1 MSEFVVTTVRRVV
14 AELRSGE
21 PLLPALD
28 ALCIRHEVIDGTL
41 TLRGRARDVCLD
53 LEDDQTFDITGTSTL
68 IAATGRIGA
77 DLGLTDLYATV
88 AWVDRGIPRS
98 VSGRIVA
105 GEALSID
112 VFVDAFL
119 DAVESTSSGSGRS
132 PATSP
137 RGPADRPSP
146 RTTPHAPRALPA
158 AVEPKRREPTR
169 DPREPT
175 LDPREPKLDLREPK
189 LDLGEPKL
197 DRPAQAPTS
206 SPTAAL
212 PSASPVPAVSAPG
225 WGQAVKASQ
234 TAAAFRPSSG
244 AGRGSS
250 GGGTAAPGDLLIH
263 PQFGR
268 CKVVKSDEGDK
279 VKIRLPAGRFTDL
292 HLKFITLERQAD
304 EDGTR
309 VFRVQIGKP

>member
-158 AVEPKRREPTR
+158 AVEPKRREP
-169 DPREPT
+169 
-175 LDPREPKLDLREPK
+175 K

-206 SPTAAL
+206 PPTAAL